1 MNRIGEC
8 VVNMIQNPVEKISNG
23 FQDVVL
29 GAEPCFS
36 ETGLTVGENDFE
48 KN

>member
-1 MNRIGEC
+1 MGQYI
-8 VVNMIQNPVEKISNG
+8 VNMTQDDPVADISNG